1 MVTEECFG
9 GSFNISGAHD
19 KIDGG
24 DMEKRG
30 GGQFAYRWNPP
41 VTAYYVSKVINLE
54 PSGGLGVGGLCTL
67 FKKQFAIKV
76 GWGELSF
83 L

>member
-1 MVTEECFG
+1 MSTEEFFG

-30 GGQFAYRWNPP
+30 GG
-41 VTAYYVSKVINLE
+41 VSLHIDETPQL
-54 PSGGLGVGGLCTL
+54 LH
-67 FKKQFAIKV
+67 IM
-76 GWGELSF
+76 
-83 L
+83 